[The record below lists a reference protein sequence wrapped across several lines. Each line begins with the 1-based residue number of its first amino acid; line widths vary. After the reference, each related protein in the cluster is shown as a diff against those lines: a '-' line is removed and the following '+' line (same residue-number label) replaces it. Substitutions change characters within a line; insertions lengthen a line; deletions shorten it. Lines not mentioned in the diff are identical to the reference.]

1 MKSDKLFINLSN
13 HPSELWNQDQLD
25 ASKPYGRIVDIPF
38 PNVLPIYS
46 IDDIKK
52 LAETYVEKISAYDEE
67 VFVHIMGE
75 MTFTYQMVT
84 MLKAK
89 GIPCMASTTE
99 RKVSTTADGKKVSD
113 FRFVSFRSYW

>member
-13 HPSELWNQDQLD
+13 HPSKLWKQDQLD

-38 PNVLPIYS
+38 PNVLPTYS

-52 LAETYVEKISAYDEE
+52 LAETYVEKIAEYDGE
-67 VFVHIMGE
+67 VIVHIMGE
-75 MTFTYQMVT
+75 MTITFQIVI
-84 MLKAK
+84 MLKAR
-89 GIPCMASTTE
+89 GIPCVASTTE
-99 RKVSTTADGKKVSD
+99 RKVSTTADGQKISD